1 MEQTPKEFSVMN
13 IVNFVVRNPMMWMF
27 GVMGLLYWMTNSLNN
42 SEAMQEL
49 RGEAPRIAAATP
61 EQLLTHFLK

>member
-1 MEQTPKEFSVMN
+1 
-13 IVNFVVRNPMMWMF
+13 MMWMF

-49 RGEAPRIAAATP
+49 RGEAPRLVAVPP
-61 EQLLTHFLK
+61 EELLKQFLK